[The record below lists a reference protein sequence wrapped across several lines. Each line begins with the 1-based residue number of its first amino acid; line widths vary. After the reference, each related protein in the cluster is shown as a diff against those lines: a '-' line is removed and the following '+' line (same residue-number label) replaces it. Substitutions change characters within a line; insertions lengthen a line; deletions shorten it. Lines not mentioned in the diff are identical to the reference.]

1 MNVLI
6 VLFIISLAVSV
17 IGFLLSRR
25 CMHTW
30 QNVDEMSC
38 GKYKSYVQ
46 RCSKCGNLRI
56 KKLKVR

>member
-6 VLFIISLAVSV
+6 VLFIVAVTLGV
-17 IGFLLSRR
+17 LRFLLGRR
-25 CMHTW
+25 CVHTW
-30 QNVDEMSC
+30 QNVDEVSY